1 MGEGHLRL
9 VEYVSEN
16 EVFPSTSSSNFNR
29 QIFGSIPKNMDEE
42 DMVEPNVSTLDLLKA
57 QRARK
62 AAAKKAKEESET
74 ESETEPENPPPASE
88 NLPSASENHDPPP
101 MSNQLSWD
109 FGDEATVPHGLR
121 SNLLHKDVTSND
133 LPAQH
138 NPPIRS
144 EITQPSTPPV
154 ASTSAANHPHQA
166 PSSEPLR
173 RHASPASKK
182 PHAHQTQS
190 TQIRRSP
197 VGKSHRSKKK

>member
-1 MGEGHLRL
+1 MGEGHLGL

-74 ESETEPENPPPASE
+74 ESETEPENPPPTSE
-88 NLPSASENHDPPP
+88 NLPSASENRDPPP
-101 MSNQLSWD
+101 VSNQLSWD
-109 FGDEATVPHGLR
+109 FGDEATVP
-121 SNLLHKDVTSND
+121 

-144 EITQPSTPPV
+144 EITRPSTPPV